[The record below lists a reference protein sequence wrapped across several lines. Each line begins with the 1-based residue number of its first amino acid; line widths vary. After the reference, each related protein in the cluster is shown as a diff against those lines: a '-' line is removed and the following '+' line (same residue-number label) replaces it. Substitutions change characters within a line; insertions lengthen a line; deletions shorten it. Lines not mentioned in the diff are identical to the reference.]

1 MEAIASIFFNIIL
14 TRTWFGIK
22 RTKIYFCQKFHS
34 MINENNLMAEKMML
48 VEELG
53 VHFECADNLAPLASR
68 IFVYLILKGIEGATF
83 EELTE
88 KLEASKSSISTNLQ
102 LLQSIGRITYYTKCG
117 DRKRYFKI
125 SPNYVISRLDGKIE
139 MWTKDKNNHQKIYNY
154 KKKLLQLNNNYDENN
169 LSLQFNIQYIDFIDK
184 MINNLTELKQNI
196 LTIVN
201 QKE

>member
-1 MEAIASIFFNIIL
+1 
-14 TRTWFGIK
+14 
-22 RTKIYFCQKFHS
+22 
-34 MINENNLMAEKMML
+34 MAEKLAL

-53 VHFECADNLAPLASR
+53 VHFGSADNLAPLASR
-68 IFVYLILKGIEGATF
+68 IFVYLILSGLEGATF

-117 DRKRYFKI
+117 DRKRYFKV
-125 SPNYVISRLDGKIE
+125 SPNHFISRLEEKTE

-154 KKKLLQLNNNYDENN
+154 KKKLLEHNNNYDENN
-169 LSLQFNIQYIDFIDK
+169 LSLQFNKQYMGFIDK
-184 MINNLTELKQNI
+184 MINNLTEFKQNI

>member
-1 MEAIASIFFNIIL
+1 
-14 TRTWFGIK
+14 
-22 RTKIYFCQKFHS
+22 
-34 MINENNLMAEKMML
+34 MINEDDLIKDKLAL

-53 VHFECADNLAPLASR
+53 VHFETADNLAPLASR
-68 IFVYLILKGIEGATF
+68 IFVYLILNGDEGASF

-125 SPNYVISRLDGKIE
+125 SANHFISRLDEKIAL
-139 MWTKDKNNHQKIYNY
+139 WTVELGNHQKVFNY
-154 KKKLLQLNNNYDENN
+154 KKNMLQLNNNYDENN
-169 LSLQFNIQYIDFIDK
+169 VNLKFNSEYMEFTNK
-184 MINNLTELKQNI
+184 MIKILSELKQYI

-201 QKE
+201 QKEQC

>member
-1 MEAIASIFFNIIL
+1 
-14 TRTWFGIK
+14 
-22 RTKIYFCQKFHS
+22 
-34 MINENNLMAEKMML
+34 MIDENALMAEKLAL

-68 IFVYLILKGIEGATF
+68 IFVYLILNGAEGASF

-102 LLQSIGRITYYTKCG
+102 LLQSNKRITYYTKCG

-125 SPNYVISRLDGKIE
+125 SPSHFISRLDEKIE
-139 MWTKDKNNHQKIYNY
+139 LWTKELGNHQKIYNY
-154 KKKLLQLNNNYDENN
+154 KKKLLQLKNSNDENN
-169 LSLQFNIQYIDFIDK
+169 LSLRFNTQYMEFTNK
-184 MINNLTELKQNI
+184 MINNLKEIKQNI
-196 LTIVN
+196 LTIIN

>member
-1 MEAIASIFFNIIL
+1 
-14 TRTWFGIK
+14 
-22 RTKIYFCQKFHS
+22 
-34 MINENNLMAEKMML
+34 MAEKLAL

-53 VHFECADNLAPLASR
+53 VHFESSDNLAPLASR
-68 IFVYLILKGIEGATF
+68 IFVYLILNGIEGATF

-102 LLQSIGRITYYTKCG
+102 LLQSLGRITYYTKCG
-117 DRKRYFKI
+117 DRKRYFKVSQNHI
-125 SPNYVISRLDGKIE
+125 ISRLDEKIE

-154 KKKLLQLNNNYDENN
+154 KKKLFQLNNNYDENN
-169 LSLQFNIQYIDFIDK
+169 LSVQFNRQYIEFIDK
-184 MINNLTELKQNI
+184 MIDNLTELKQNI